1 MSNLLLFFFVYIFE
15 MLISYIVFSS
25 VSSRKYHISIILAF
39 GFLIF
44 EGGAVFNYLFA
55 NTIWVNLIYTL
66 LSTYLFAVIFF
77 RIQHRPAIVYVILM
91 SIFSAAFEFA
101 TIFAASVIY
110 GAEITDYNSNLP
122 LMLIEAS
129 VSKTL
134 YLIACVLLAYFSRSR
149 SSLDKIPRSF
159 YFFPFCVLLSLI
171 SFWYICANETLSETN
186 QLLLSITSIVLLS
199 SMVLLFINYLHSA
212 ERENEYI
219 KVKSEN
225 DRLQIEKV
233 HYDILE
239 KQNQQLMIYA
249 HDAKNHLAA
258 IQNLSTDPRIN
269 EYVQKLSKQLKTY
282 ANSCHSGNIMLDVII
297 DKYAAECK
305 IRGVEFSYDVRL
317 CNLNDIEDIDI
328 VSILSNL
335 LDNAVA
341 SAEQST
347 AKRLSLET
355 TNRNTYSVIV
365 ISNSCN
371 IKPASLGE
379 QLLTTKEDQKL
390 HGFGLKSVGKTLKK
404 YNGDFS
410 WEFNDNNKAFI
421 VTVMIPKQK

>member
-149 SSLDKIPRSF
+149 SSIDKIPRSF
-159 YFFPFCVLLSLI
+159 IFPFLCLAFS
-171 SFWYICANETLSETN
+171 N
-186 QLLLSITSIVLLS
+186 IVL
-199 SMVLLFINYLHSA
+199 VYQ
-212 ERENEYI
+212 R
-219 KVKSEN
+219 
-225 DRLQIEKV
+225 
-233 HYDILE
+233 
-239 KQNQQLMIYA
+239 
-249 HDAKNHLAA
+249 
-258 IQNLSTDPRIN
+258 
-269 EYVQKLSKQLKTY
+269 
-282 ANSCHSGNIMLDVII
+282 
-297 DKYAAECK
+297 
-305 IRGVEFSYDVRL
+305 
-317 CNLNDIEDIDI
+317 
-328 VSILSNL
+328 
-335 LDNAVA
+335 
-341 SAEQST
+341 
-347 AKRLSLET
+347 
-355 TNRNTYSVIV
+355 
-365 ISNSCN
+365 
-371 IKPASLGE
+371 
-379 QLLTTKEDQKL
+379 
-390 HGFGLKSVGKTLKK
+390 
-404 YNGDFS
+404 
-410 WEFNDNNKAFI
+410 
-421 VTVMIPKQK
+421 